1 MSKKSKNKGNNR
13 PSPAKVQPAVSAA
26 KAVTDDQV
34 KRIAELKE
42 AVDQKMEGSGLEAEN
57 LSEEDAAK
65 VVEAEKNNDL
75 KKYLKELEDIH
86 RQLIPLRREAE
97 TLRETAQ
104 KEREKIQKEKEEFET
119 SKKALEDLT
128 EEVNKKRKEVDERA
142 FKLDNGEY
150 TGTIHSLLNAL
161 EESEQLIA
169 DETKKLIDD
178 IAEKHKTLLE
188 KEKELGEST
197 FNLEEEKNALEQE
210 KRKLAKQVRNL
221 EADKKMFREEAR
233 EELEAEYS
241 GKYEDE
247 KSKASRLQARNQF
260 LEEKIT
266 ELETLRSSLFVT
278 FGDKEPADIL
288 SEVDKIRKEVVELK
302 EELNKRPTEDDL
314 ETKRQENSEL
324 EAKLNRLRGL
334 VNEQEISELR
344 TRINNADSYIIEI
357 QSYKDRLES
366 ADNREASLKRTIEDL
381 QKTVEQL
388 KGETKKEYYA
398 FQKAREYDADVS
410 LQHKGFKD
418 INPNNLADFAL
429 YIQHKIASAEKP
441 FYYDLETIRVFIAGL
456 YMSNIT
462 ILQGISGTGKTSL
475 PIEFAKAI
483 ISEAIEYRGHTSENY
498 SNSPFRVC
506 AVQSGWRD
514 NMDLMGYYNSFEH
527 KYKETDFFKA
537 LYVANLPKYSD
548 TLFFI
553 ILDEMNLSRP
563 EHYFADFLSILERDE
578 KDRYIYVDGKKD
590 IYPDMIKEGSLMVPG
605 NVRFIGTANHDETTL
620 EFAPKTY
627 DRSNLMEMP
636 KNRASGITRTDI
648 SYNVSY
654 KWLKESFDASIP
666 VYVDEFNKFKDFL
679 NSPKVKKLLDAKDIG
694 VGNRFEDQAK
704 RFICAFIATGDP
716 QNKEESLAMAAD
728 HLITTRLFRS
738 LKNRYDLEK
747 SKLQTFQRAFVELFI
762 DTFNEEPKHAY
773 ELLEEEI
780 RKKTKETDENL

>member
-65 VVEAEKNNDL
+65 VAEAEKNNDL

-97 TLRETAQ
+97 TVKESAQ
-104 KEREKIQKEKEEFET
+104 KESEKVKEDRKQLEEDKKSISERTDALNKKEKDI
-119 SKKALEDLT
+119 LER
-128 EEVNKKRKEVDERA
+128 EIQ
-142 FKLDNGEY
+142 LDNGEY
-150 TGTIHSLLNAL
+150 TGTIRSLLNAL
-161 EESEQLIA
+161 SSSEKEIA

-178 IAEKHKTLLE
+178 IAEKHKALLE

-288 SEVDKIRKEVVELK
+288 SEVDKIRKEVIELK

-324 EAKLNRLRGL
+324 EAELNRLRGL

-344 TRINNADSYIIEI
+344 TRINNADSYVIEI
-357 QSYKDRLES
+357 QGYKDRLES
-366 ADNREASLKRTIEDL
+366 SKNREDSLKRTIEDL
-381 QKTVEQL
+381 KSTVEQL
-388 KGETKKEYYA
+388 KGEHQKDEEA
-398 FQKAREYDADVS
+398 FQYARKYDSDVS
-410 LQHKGFKD
+410 LQNKGFRD
-418 INPNNLADFAL
+418 VLPSSMQEFAL
-429 YIQHKIASAEKP
+429 YMQKKMASSEKP
-441 FYYDLETIRVFIAGL
+441 FYYDLDTVRIFIAGL
-456 YMSNIT
+456 NMSNIS

-475 PIEFAKAI
+475 PREFAKAI
-483 ISEAIEYRGHTSENY
+483 ISEALEYRGNNAE
-498 SNSPFRVC
+498 NSPNAPYRIC

-537 LYVANLPKYSD
+537 LYLANLPKYSD

-563 EHYFADFLSILERDE
+563 EHYFADFLSLLEQEEDE
-578 KDRYIYVDGKKD
+578 RYITINAPDEVLPKQIVQGKLK
-590 IYPDMIKEGSLMVPG
+590 VPA

-636 KNRASGITRTDI
+636 KNKETDVSKTDDTYNI
-648 SYNVSY
+648 SYT
-654 KWLKESFDASIP
+654 WLAKQFSAAKSACQSE
-666 VYVDEFNKFKDFL
+666 YNKFKAFI
-679 NSPKVKKLLDAKDIG
+679 NSAEMRILLMDKGIG
-694 VGNRFEDQAK
+694 VGNRFEDQAE
-704 RFICAFIATGDP
+704 RFISAFVVTGDP
-716 QNKEESLAMAAD
+716 RKKEESLAKAAD
-728 HLITTRLFRS
+728 HLVTTRLFRT
-738 LKNRYDLEK
+738 LRNRYDLEK
-747 SKLQTFQRAFVELFI
+747 NSLQTFKEEYDKLFKGNFSFEP
-762 DTFNEEPKHAY
+762 TFADR
-773 ELLEEEI
+773 LLTEEI
-780 RKKTKETDENL
+780 EKK

>member
-13 PSPAKVQPAVSAA
+13 PTPAKVQSGASAA
-26 KAVTDDQV
+26 KAVSDDQA

-57 LSEEDAAK
+57 LGEEDAAK
-65 VVEAEKNNDL
+65 VAEAEKNNDL

-97 TLRETAQ
+97 SLKESAQ
-104 KEREKIQKEKEEFET
+104 KESEKIKEERKQFEEDKKSISERTDALNKKEKDI
-119 SKKALEDLT
+119 LER
-128 EEVNKKRKEVDERA
+128 EIQ
-142 FKLDNGEY
+142 LDNGDY
-150 TGTIHSLLNAL
+150 TGTIRSLLNAL
-161 EESEQLIA
+161 SASEKEIA

-178 IAEKHKTLLE
+178 IAEKHKALLE

-247 KSKASRLQARNQF
+247 KSKASRLQTRNQF
-260 LEEKIT
+260 LEEKIA
-266 ELETLRSSLFVT
+266 ELETLKSSLFVT
-278 FGDKEPADIL
+278 FGNKEPADIL

-302 EELNKRPTEDDL
+302 DELNKRPTEDDL

-324 EAKLNRLRGL
+324 EAELNRLRGL

-344 TRINNADSYIIEI
+344 TRINNADSYVIEI
-357 QSYKDRLES
+357 QGYKDRLES
-366 ADNREASLKRTIEDL
+366 SKNREDSLKRTIEDL
-381 QKTVEQL
+381 KSTVEQL
-388 KGETKKEYYA
+388 KGEHQKDEEA
-398 FQKAREYDADVS
+398 FQYARKYDSDVS
-410 LQHKGFKD
+410 LQNKGFRD
-418 INPNNLADFAL
+418 VLPSSMQEFAL
-429 YIQHKIASAEKP
+429 YMQKKMASSEKP
-441 FYYDLETIRVFIAGL
+441 FYYDLDTVRIFISGL
-456 YMSNIT
+456 NMSNIS

-475 PIEFAKAI
+475 PREFAKAF
-483 ISEAIEYRGHTSENY
+483 ISEALEYRGNNAE
-498 SNSPFRVC
+498 NSPNAPYRIC

-537 LYVANLPKYSD
+537 LYLANLPKYSD

-563 EHYFADFLSILERDE
+563 EHYFADFLSLLEQEEDE
-578 KDRYIYVDGKKD
+578 RYITINAPDEVLPKQIVQGKLK
-590 IYPDMIKEGSLMVPG
+590 VPA

-636 KNRASGITRTDI
+636 KNKDTNVPKTDDTYNI
-648 SYNVSY
+648 SYT
-654 KWLKESFDASIP
+654 WLAKQFAAAKSACQSE
-666 VYVDEFNKFKDFL
+666 YNKFKAFI
-679 NSPKVKKLLDAKDIG
+679 NSAEMRILLMDKGIG
-694 VGNRFEDQAK
+694 VGNRFEDQAE
-704 RFICAFIATGDP
+704 RFISAFVVTGDP
-716 QNKEESLAMAAD
+716 KKKDESLAKAAD
-728 HLITTRLFRS
+728 HLITTRLFRT
-738 LKNRYDLEK
+738 LRNRYDLEK
-747 SKLQTFQRAFVELFI
+747 NSLQTFKEEYDKLFKKHF
-762 DTFNEEPKHAY
+762 TFEPTFADR
-773 ELLEEEI
+773 LLTEEI
-780 RKKTKETDENL
+780 EKK

>member
-65 VVEAEKNNDL
+65 VAEAEKNNDL

-97 TLRETAQ
+97 TVKESAQ
-104 KEREKIQKEKEEFET
+104 KESEKVKEDRKQLEEDKKSISERTDALNKKEKDI
-119 SKKALEDLT
+119 LER
-128 EEVNKKRKEVDERA
+128 EIQ
-142 FKLDNGEY
+142 LDNGEY
-150 TGTIHSLLNAL
+150 TGTIRSLLNAL
-161 EESEQLIA
+161 SSSEKEIA

-178 IAEKHKTLLE
+178 IAEKHKALLE

-288 SEVDKIRKEVVELK
+288 SEVDKIRKEVIELK

-324 EAKLNRLRGL
+324 EAELNRLRGL

-344 TRINNADSYIIEI
+344 TRINNADSYVIEI
-357 QSYKDRLES
+357 QGYKDRLES
-366 ADNREASLKRTIEDL
+366 SKNREDSLKRTIEDL
-381 QKTVEQL
+381 KSTVEQL
-388 KGETKKEYYA
+388 KGEHQKDEEA
-398 FQKAREYDADVS
+398 FQYARKYDSDVS
-410 LQHKGFKD
+410 LQNKGFRD
-418 INPNNLADFAL
+418 VLPSSMQEFAL
-429 YIQHKIASAEKP
+429 YMQKKMASSEKP
-441 FYYDLETIRVFIAGL
+441 FYYDLDTVRIFIAGL
-456 YMSNIT
+456 NMSNIS

-475 PIEFAKAI
+475 PREFAKAI
-483 ISEAIEYRGHTSENY
+483 ISEALEYRGNNAE
-498 SNSPFRVC
+498 NSPNAPYRIC

-537 LYVANLPKYSD
+537 LYLANLPKYSD

-553 ILDEMNLSRP
+553 ILS
-563 EHYFADFLSILERDE
+563 
-578 KDRYIYVDGKKD
+578 
-590 IYPDMIKEGSLMVPG
+590 
-605 NVRFIGTANHDETTL
+605 
-620 EFAPKTY
+620 
-627 DRSNLMEMP
+627 
-636 KNRASGITRTDI
+636 
-648 SYNVSY
+648 
-654 KWLKESFDASIP
+654 
-666 VYVDEFNKFKDFL
+666 
-679 NSPKVKKLLDAKDIG
+679 
-694 VGNRFEDQAK
+694 
-704 RFICAFIATGDP
+704 
-716 QNKEESLAMAAD
+716 
-728 HLITTRLFRS
+728 
-738 LKNRYDLEK
+738 
-747 SKLQTFQRAFVELFI
+747 
-762 DTFNEEPKHAY
+762 
-773 ELLEEEI
+773 
-780 RKKTKETDENL
+780 